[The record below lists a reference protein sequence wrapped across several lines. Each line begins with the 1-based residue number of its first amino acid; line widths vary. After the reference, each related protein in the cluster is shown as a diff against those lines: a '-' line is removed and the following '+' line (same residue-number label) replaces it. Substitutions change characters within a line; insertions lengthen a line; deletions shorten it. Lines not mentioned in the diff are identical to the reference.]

1 MGDHEPLG
9 EPQQRLP
16 TKAITYWRVA
26 LGLRTAIAVVIAL
39 ALEGVAAAAGLPRWL
54 RAIVAV
60 IRGTTAAALIPAL
73 RWRRWLY
80 DIRDNDIDLQT
91 GLWTIRRT
99 LVPIRRVQHV
109 DTASGP
115 LQGVF
120 ELATVSFHTA
130 AGATQIPALRRDE
143 AEAVRARVGELARTR
158 DDV

>member
-1 MGDHEPLG
+1 MPG

-16 TKAITYWRVA
+16 TKAITYWRVE
-26 LGLRTAIAVVIAL
+26 LGLRAAVAVVIAL
-39 ALEGVAAAAGLPRWL
+39 ALEGVAADAGLPAWL
-54 RAIVAV
+54 PASAAFLL
-60 IRGTTAAALIPAL
+60 GATATTLIPKL
-73 RWRRWLY
+73 RWRRWRY
-80 DIRDNDIDLQT
+80 EIRENDIDLQT

-99 LVPIRRVQHV
+99 LVPIRRIQHV

-120 ELATVSFHTA
+120 DLATVSFHTA
-130 AGATQIPALRRDE
+130 AGATEIPALRRDE